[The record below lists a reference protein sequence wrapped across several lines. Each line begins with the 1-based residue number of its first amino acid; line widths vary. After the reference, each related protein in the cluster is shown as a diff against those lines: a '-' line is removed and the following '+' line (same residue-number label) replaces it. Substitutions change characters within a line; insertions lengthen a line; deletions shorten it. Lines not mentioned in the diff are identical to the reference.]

1 MKSVGVLGGTFDPVH
16 FGHLIAA
23 QSVLELRSLE
33 KIIFIPCYISPHKQ
47 NIVSS
52 SAEDRIELL
61 RLAIGDNPNF
71 EISDFEIKNKG
82 VSYTLDTILEL
93 KKFYE
98 DIELIIG
105 YDNLLTFD
113 KWHEPDKLIE
123 LCKVVVMKRS
133 TDLIVDLKHK
143 YFEMVH
149 YVDTPTIEISSREIR
164 DRVKEKLTINYLVPD
179 KVKEYISLHQMYKL
193 K

>member
-1 MKSVGVLGGTFDPVH
+1 MGVLGGTFDPVH

-113 KWHEPDKLIE
+113 KWHEPDKLLE